1 MLGKRREGISLK
13 LGTLFD
19 IAPDQEIQSL
29 ISAETIRQRISKG
42 LMHLGH
48 SRYLE
53 KLKKE
58 DKKKD
63 KLRSAIINST
73 TSSDGV
79 PDAPRAD
86 CSVVNGLSGSCK
98 RLTKGATHGTKPLGL
113 GQKRHF
119 SLIRDKEYPGFCLSL
134 AYPGFHFRR
143 TLQQHSHHVISSGGF
158 SSIHRIDIL
167 SSNRTVYPRSAP
179 QLAKRIVPRYTKK
192 ARVCTSRSPIRLLGV
207 LSLVAS
213 SGCLVGLHALGC

>member
-1 MLGKRREGISLK
+1 MK

-29 ISAETIRQRISKG
+29 ISAKTIRQMISKG

-48 SRYLE
+48 SRCLE
-53 KLKKE
+53 ELKKE
-58 DKKKD
+58 DEKD
-63 KLRSAIINST
+63 KLSSTIINST
-73 TSSDGV
+73 TSSNSV
-79 PDAPRAD
+79 PDAPRAG
-86 CSVVNGLSGSCK
+86 CSVVNGLPGSCK

-143 TLQQHSHHVISSGGF
+143 TLHQHSHHVISSGGF
-158 SSIHRIDIL
+158 SNILWIDIL
-167 SSNRTVYPRSAP
+167 SSTQTMYPRSAP
-179 QLAKRIVPRYTKK
+179 QLAKG
-192 ARVCTSRSPIRLLGV
+192 IRLPLPTTSV
-207 LSLVAS
+207 
-213 SGCLVGLHALGC
+213 